1 MRRAGGFP
9 RRGQIIRPAGGFR
22 TPRVIRTPS
31 KKRAPPFGEARV
43 VYFFFPS
50 GVISPPEPSPSE
62 PSSSSAP
69 SPAVPGAFTGS
80 LTM

>member
-1 MRRAGGFP
+1 MRRAGGFQH
-9 RRGQIIRPAGGFR
+9 RGQIIRPAGGFR
-22 TPRVIRTPS
+22 TPRVIRTPN

-50 GVISPPEPSPSE
+50 GAISSPGASPPPESFFSPS
-62 PSSSSAP
+62 S
-69 SPAVPGAFTGS
+69 AVPGAFTGS